1 MPHKKGSTMSF
12 QQWKEDHQAL
22 WEFILFNILSN
33 ISTIARFGVTWL
45 GTAITGGAG
54 TIVVFFAELVAQV
67 VNYFVQMKL
76 VFKSTA
82 DMSKSAPKYA
92 VLAALII
99 VLNSVIVPWC
109 GVALTQIGVPEGIV
123 NGILVPVAGTLLAV
137 IISFPLLKFW
147 IAPDEK

>member
-1 MPHKKGSTMSF
+1 MAL
-12 QQWKEDHQAL
+12 QQWKEEHQAL

-33 ISTIARFGVTWL
+33 ISTIARFVVTWV

-54 TIVVFFAELVAQV
+54 TIVVFLAELIAQV

-82 DMSKSAPKYA
+82 DLSKSAPKYA
-92 VLAALII
+92 VLAVIII
-99 VLNSVIVPWC
+99 VMNSIIVPWC
-109 GVALTQIGVPEGIV
+109 GVALTQIGVPESIV

-137 IISFPLLKFW
+137 LISFPLLKFW
-147 IAPDEK
+147 IAPDDK